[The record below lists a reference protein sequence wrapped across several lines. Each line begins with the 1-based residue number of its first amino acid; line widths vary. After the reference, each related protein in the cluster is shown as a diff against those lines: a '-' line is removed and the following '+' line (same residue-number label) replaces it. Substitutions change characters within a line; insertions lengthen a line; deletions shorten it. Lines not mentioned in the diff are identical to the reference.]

1 MAVSEQDVR
10 HVAALARL
18 GLDAAR
24 VPALVDELNR
34 ILEHME
40 VLQQV
45 PRPAAASVPADTA
58 GLRLRED
65 VVQPVPLERP
75 RDAFAPRM
83 RDGFFLV
90 PRLATHG
97 AAGQSAPNADDA
109 GDDA

>member
-45 PRPAAASVPADTA
+45 PLPMASGVPADTA
-58 GLRLRED
+58 GLRVRDD
-65 VVQPVPLERP
+65 VERPVPLEVP
-75 RDAFAPRM
+75 RDAFAPLM

-97 AAGQSAPNADDA
+97 AAGQSAPTADDA